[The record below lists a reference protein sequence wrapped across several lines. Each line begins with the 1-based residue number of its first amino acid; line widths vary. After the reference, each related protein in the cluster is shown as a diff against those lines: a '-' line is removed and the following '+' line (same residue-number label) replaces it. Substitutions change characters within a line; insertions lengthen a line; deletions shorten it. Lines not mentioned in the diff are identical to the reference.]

1 MSHIGKDMAETES
14 FFCNRVISKG
24 LWPPRSPDLTPPD
37 FFLWGMLKGKVYRNK
52 PRTEEDLKENIKCEI
67 AAIPPETL
75 ADTFRNMEC
84 SIEMCL
90 PASHNCPGYDI
101 KLCPTCR
108 DFLGVDGRIG
118 TLIIVKTLRNSK
130 IAYRTLFCS
139 STGVALLQLP
149 KRRERVKSP
158 WEPHPQKSQNHWRAN
173 RVKHV
178 GDWNWCGAEAS
189 SAARQH
195 LVPNLR
201 QPIRVGVWNFL
212 SLQHDDCLP
221 LLLEELCKLCI
232 SVAALSELY
241 RIWTGQISVDA
252 DLQIG
257 ELQWGD
263 SGVYYCKVVVP
274 DDLMG
279 QNEDKMELL
288 VLGKTG
294 ALGDLLPNF
303 EVEFMPVYEA
313 GKAIK
318 TGAIPHL
325 PVVYPPYYVPNV
337 PLATIGPPSI
347 IEQKR
352 QPSVKENSV
361 IEAQR
366 GYGIQGCID
375 QDPMKVLYYV
385 EKELNQLDS
394 GKRTYE
400 KSSNMSELSSLHE
413 GNSDF
418 HQSYRLVHK
427 KALPPISDREEDPD
441 FEVSSSYARR
451 SARYPNRINRAEEQY
466 HSRWKPRSEHL
477 QRKTLQASG
486 RTGSLDELEEFAQSY
501 DQKGRRMYHEP
512 NQDRE
517 YEQDCYPPSFRDHH
531 YHEEKQMH
539 PHMDRYAYQDTFP
552 DDYYSKRGRSPDG
565 FYESDRGRHYKPP
578 SPKRREPVDNYPLR
592 NSCGN
597 RAYDNTFLTSVLER
611 KARGRHL
618 EENYNSETPSK
629 SSSKKSND
637 FSHSRSP
644 IYRHEEEDSLPPYSE
659 REAERHKPTEASA
672 RPFCYTRDNTH
683 QSSLHLMHERRD
695 REKFR
700 KMDTAYAVWV
710 RNFEIW
716 IQLPIPNVMWETFRD
731 KTLKVAEGC
740 VGVTGVP
747 RRRCFI
753 LQGTPV
759 IIERNRSLRL
769 SGNSGL
775 YRELRRRAARALRAD
790 KKAASNTVGLSAPPI
805 TALITPEPVRHC
817 RIPDLPLD
825 GSLLF
830 EFLFFIYLLVAL
842 FVQYIN
848 IYKTIWWYPYSHPA
862 ASTSLNFYLIDYYLA
877 AFITVMLARRLVWT
891 IISEKVQDFINANA
905 LIPKPL
911 QIKGNFGVYVPLCCF
926 HQESRSQPLPA
937 ECGYLDQ
944 EHIDGQ
950 LIKSK
955 DFLTLLRENLKEQF
969 NNPTSIP
976 AHTCPLSPDLIR
988 NEVECLKG
996 DFNKR
1001 IKEVLFNS
1009 LFSAYYVAFLP
1020 LCFVKST
1027 QYYDMRWSCEH
1038 LIMVWINAFV
1048 MLMSQ
1053 LLPPKYCDL
1062 LHRSAAHLG
1071 KWQKLEHGSYSN
1083 APQHV

>member
-1 MSHIGKDMAETES
+1 MCSMDFICMCWIPLLCFTGWSEGVQVTALDKKKISMLFQSVTLRCKFSTSSTQPPVVQWWYKS
-14 FFCNRVISKG
+14 FCQDRTLDAFSFSDSNKISE
-24 LWPPRSPDLTPPD
+24 PSSSPSLECPD
-37 FFLWGMLKGKVYRNK
+37 TS
-52 PRTEEDLKENIKCEI
+52 RTVR
-67 AAIPPETL
+67 PV
-75 ADTFRNMEC
+75 
-84 SIEMCL
+84 
-90 PASHNCPGYDI
+90 ASRQG
-101 KLCPTCR
+101 
-108 DFLGVDGRIG
+108 LGVTLGEYYKGRDI
-118 TLIIVKTLRNSK
+118 T
-130 IAYRTLFCS
+130 
-139 STGVALLQLP
+139 
-149 KRRERVKSP
+149 
-158 WEPHPQKSQNHWRAN
+158 
-173 RVKHV
+173 
-178 GDWNWCGAEAS
+178 
-189 SAARQH
+189 
-195 LVPNLR
+195 
-201 QPIRVGVWNFL
+201 
-212 SLQHDDCLP
+212 
-221 LLLEELCKLCI
+221 I
-232 SVAALSELY
+232 SNN
-241 RIWTGQISVDA
+241 A

-303 EVEFMPVYEA
+303 EVEFMPEWVFVGVVILGAFTFILFIGICWCQCCPHSCCCYVQCPCCPESCCCPRHLYEA

-466 HSRWKPRSEHL
+466 HSSRWKPRSEHL

-700 KMDTAYAVWV
+700 KM
-710 RNFEIW
+710 
-716 IQLPIPNVMWETFRD
+716 
-731 KTLKVAEGC
+731 
-740 VGVTGVP
+740 
-747 RRRCFI
+747 
-753 LQGTPV
+753 
-759 IIERNRSLRL
+759 NR
-769 SGNSGL
+769 
-775 YRELRRRAARALRAD
+775 
-790 KKAASNTVGLSAPPI
+790 I
-805 TALITPEPVRHC
+805 C
-817 RIPDLPLD
+817 
-825 GSLLF
+825 
-830 EFLFFIYLLVAL
+830 
-842 FVQYIN
+842 
-848 IYKTIWWYPYSHPA
+848 
-862 ASTSLNFYLIDYYLA
+862 
-877 AFITVMLARRLVWT
+877 
-891 IISEKVQDFINANA
+891 
-905 LIPKPL
+905 
-911 QIKGNFGVYVPLCCF
+911 
-926 HQESRSQPLPA
+926 
-937 ECGYLDQ
+937 
-944 EHIDGQ
+944 
-950 LIKSK
+950 
-955 DFLTLLRENLKEQF
+955 
-969 NNPTSIP
+969 
-976 AHTCPLSPDLIR
+976 
-988 NEVECLKG
+988 
-996 DFNKR
+996 
-1001 IKEVLFNS
+1001 
-1009 LFSAYYVAFLP
+1009 
-1020 LCFVKST
+1020 ST
-1027 QYYDMRWSCEH
+1027 QMVTEH
-1038 LIMVWINAFV
+1038 
-1048 MLMSQ
+1048 
-1053 LLPPKYCDL
+1053 
-1062 LHRSAAHLG
+1062 
-1071 KWQKLEHGSYSN
+1071 
-1083 APQHV
+1083 